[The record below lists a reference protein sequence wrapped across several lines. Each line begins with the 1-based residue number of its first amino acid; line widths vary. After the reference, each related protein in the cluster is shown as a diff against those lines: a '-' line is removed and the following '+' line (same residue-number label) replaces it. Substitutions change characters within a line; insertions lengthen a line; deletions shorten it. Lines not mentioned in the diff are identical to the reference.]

1 MLRRLLP
8 FLCCLALALLAGA
21 CAHRQIQVLQAPPMA
36 GYRTL
41 GMVSGNGDNEATA
54 MAVLLDQASRIDADA
69 VVVLSTRPLGSQ
81 IVITGKAIRWIGPPP
96 GATPVP
102 PEGSGAPPPAAPGPN
117 Y

>member
-1 MLRRLLP
+1 MLRRL
-8 FLCCLALALLAGA
+8 ALLSCCVAFALLLGA
-21 CAHRQIQVLQAPPMA
+21 CAHRQIQVLQAPPAA

-54 MAVLLDQASRIDADA
+54 MAVVLDQASRIDADA
-69 VVVLSTRPLGSQ
+69 VVVLSTRPLGHQ
-81 IVITGKAIRWIGPPP
+81 IIITAKAIRWIGPPP

-102 PEGSGAPPPAAPGPN
+102 PEGAGAPPPGPAPN